1 MAIVISGVN
10 NNDKITAAD
19 GTIDLLSGVNYAGT
33 VTAPG
38 FTASNNITA
47 ASINV
52 GNNIQVG
59 NAGIITATTLI
70 GNVTGNVNHTS
81 NLLLQI
87 SGSEKLRIANSGAFG
102 LNGTNYGTSGQVL
115 QTGGSGANPSWT
127 TMSSDVVKLTS
138 GSITSS
144 TSELVMDNLFST
156 TYRAYKFIFT
166 DFTPATMNARI
177 SYQYRIGTTNQ
188 SGNDYY
194 EGGLLY
200 YYNGSES
207 LTSGKEKAASNGR
220 IGRWG
225 TSNTALNASQFE
237 ITMSDPK
244 STRSVKQMFV
254 LNSNPFETDQYYSF
268 QAGFS
273 QWRSSSAVDGIRW
286 YCSTG
291 NIAYLNYAVYGFK
304 H

>member
-1 MAIVISGVN
+1 MATVNLGRIKPVFRGAYSGSTAYVVDDIVTHGNESFICIQAHGAGTQATSQ
-10 NNDKITAAD
+10 TAYWTKLAAKGTD
-19 GTIDLLSGVNYAGT
+19 GTDVGTTITTQGDLLYRDGSGLQRL
-33 VTAPG
+33 
-38 FTASNNITA
+38 A
-47 ASINV
+47 A
-52 GNNIQVG
+52 
-59 NAGIITATTLI
+59 
-70 GNVTGNVNHTS
+70 
-81 NLLLQI
+81 
-87 SGSEKLRIANSGAFG
+87 
-102 LNGTNYGTSGQVL
+102 GTSGQVL